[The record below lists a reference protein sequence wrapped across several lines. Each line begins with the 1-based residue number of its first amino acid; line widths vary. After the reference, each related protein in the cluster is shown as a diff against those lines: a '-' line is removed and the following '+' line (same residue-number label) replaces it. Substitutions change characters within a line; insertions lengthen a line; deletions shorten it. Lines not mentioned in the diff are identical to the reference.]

1 MARPA
6 KEIIDRL
13 GPNGLTRALDDLL
26 DQSRLV
32 RLANTCGLKY
42 RGMRTQSQSRD
53 RLLKDLADKARKQD
67 DVGKAVLRVLA
78 KETIQA
84 AREWGG
90 LDAEEKVRRL
100 CDEEFLRS
108 DGNVGRH
115 LVLLADVADGTE
127 LGALGTR
134 LAQGHL
140 LRIASNGA
148 PAAAPPKPSGK
159 ASAAGTRDA
168 TRLRRQVQE
177 RERKVRHL
185 EAQLVKAR
193 ETHKTTKQDLIQRKG
208 ELAESRMLAERLR
221 NELAEAKSAAQ
232 AASGKSGEAASDKA
246 MAVLAK
252 TVRQLASEQKKL
264 VHRLEPPADR
274 KRARADAAGLRTVL
288 DTVKQL
294 DGRVAA
300 DAKERG
306 QQVEALAKRVDSLRA
321 AVRSG
326 PTAKTPKPAK
336 KTRPKGQAQRVGVFI
351 DVQNMYYGAR
361 RLKGKLDFDALLEA
375 AVKERRLIKT
385 TAYVVESKEI
395 DQSQFIAMLQK
406 RAIEVRRKTLHVRA
420 DGSMKGDWDM
430 ELALDILDAAPGLD
444 VVVLVS
450 GDGDFT
456 SLVKRVRSMG
466 PRVEVIAFPRT
477 TAKSLLQAA
486 DSYQP
491 LDRKFMIY
499 ARRAKERDAR
509 VADAKRQRPKRSKVQ
524 DSKSRKGR
532 ESSSQASREPA
543 KPIVKEPAKEAAKVP
558 TKETAKDS

>member
-78 KETIQA
+78 KETSQA
-84 AREWGG
+84 AREWSG

-100 CDEEFLRS
+100 CDEEFLRA

-115 LVLLADVADGTE
+115 LVLLANVADGTE

-148 PAAAPPKPSGK
+148 PATAPRKASGK
-159 ASAAGTRDA
+159 APAAETRDA
-168 TRLRRQVQE
+168 TRLRRRVQE
-177 RERKVRHL
+177 RERKLRHL

-193 ETHKTTKQDLIQRKG
+193 EVQKTTKQDLIQRKG

-221 NELAEAKSAAQ
+221 NELAEAQRVVQ
-232 AASGKSGEAASDKA
+232 AASGKSAAAASEKA
-246 MAVLAK
+246 IAALAK
-252 TVRQLASEQKKL
+252 TVRQLASEHKKL
-264 VHRLEPPADR
+264 VHRLEPSADR
-274 KRARADAAGLRTVL
+274 KRAREDAAALRTVL

-294 DGRVAA
+294 DGRLAA

-326 PTAKTPKPAK
+326 SAAKPPKPAK
-336 KTRPKGQAQRVGVFI
+336 KARPKGQAQRVGVFI

-375 AVKERRLIKT
+375 AVQERRLIKT

-406 RAIEVRRKTLHVRA
+406 RAIEVRRKALHVRA

-486 DSYQP
+486 DSFQP

-499 ARRAKERDAR
+499 SRPAKDRDAR
-509 VADAKRQRPKRSKVQ
+509 VADAKRQRPKRSKVPET
-524 DSKSRKGR
+524 KSRKAR
-532 ESSSQASREPA
+532 EASRRIAPEPA
-543 KPIVKEPAKEAAKVP
+543 KPPVKESAKEPAKAPPKDL
-558 TKETAKDS
+558 AKDA